1 MLEGPLNVEGGA
13 PAGTTYSGGNGGNR
27 GGYSNYSNNNNSS
40 NSGSRGNTG
49 GGAKPAAEW
58 PF

>member
-13 PAGTTYSGGNGGNR
+13 PAGTTYNNNSGGNTGNR
-27 GGYSNYSNNNNSS
+27 GGYSNYSNN
-40 NSGSRGNTG
+40 SGSRGNA